1 MYRFRREDPRH
12 AVETLCRSLA
22 GKNRQLARQIDEYGK
37 LVRRVKTLES
47 GRGVGTAGGGV
58 GPIGGPIGG
67 RSSAPSSPAGRFQNV
82 PEGSKRRAWGADDDD
97 AWDDAAALDAD
108 NALRRPLRDAGNGL
122 EKRIGKTKG
131 VAHVGSKQGKKN
143 LAFDDHGLGRKP
155 VGNSNKRVKATSGED
170 LLDDILSG
178 MEGGAKVGS
187 TDGRNGNEKSR
198 GVASA
203 IPAGAASFSR
213 RFGSSAGGSEAAG
226 GGDGGSFVIHG
237 ADGRGGRTK
246 VIRTG
251 GFVAASSLH
260 QPS

>member
-58 GPIGGPIGG
+58 GPIGG
-67 RSSAPSSPAGRFQNV
+67 RSSAPSSPAGRF
-82 PEGSKRRAWGADDDD
+82 
-97 AWDDAAALDAD
+97 
-108 NALRRPLRDAGNGL
+108 
-122 EKRIGKTKG
+122 RIGKTKG

>member
-1 MYRFRREDPRH
+1 M
-12 AVETLCRSLA
+12 
-22 GKNRQLARQIDEYGK
+22 
-37 LVRRVKTLES
+37 
-47 GRGVGTAGGGV
+47 
-58 GPIGGPIGG
+58 
-67 RSSAPSSPAGRFQNV
+67 
-82 PEGSKRRAWGADDDD
+82 
-97 AWDDAAALDAD
+97 
-108 NALRRPLRDAGNGL
+108 GN
-122 EKRIGKTKG
+122 
-131 VAHVGSKQGKKN
+131 
-143 LAFDDHGLGRKP
+143 P
-155 VGNSNKRVKATSGED
+155 NKRVKATSGED

-178 MEGGAKVGS
+178 MEGGPKVGS

>member
-1 MYRFRREDPRH
+1 MHRFRREDPRH

-131 VAHVGSKQGKKN
+131 VGGSSKQGKKT
-143 LAFDDHGLGRKP
+143 P
-155 VGNSNKRVKATSGED
+155 
-170 LLDDILSG
+170 
-178 MEGGAKVGS
+178 
-187 TDGRNGNEKSR
+187 
-198 GVASA
+198 GV
-203 IPAGAASFSR
+203 R
-213 RFGSSAGGSEAAG
+213 RP
-226 GGDGGSFVIHG
+226 
-237 ADGRGGRTK
+237 
-246 VIRTG
+246 RTG
-251 GFVAASSLH
+251 AETGG
-260 QPS
+260 

>member
-1 MYRFRREDPRH
+1 MHRFRREDPRH

-47 GRGVGTAGGGV
+47 GRGVGTAGGGA

-67 RSSAPSSPAGRFQNV
+67 RSSAPSSPAGRLQNV

-131 VAHVGSKQGKKN
+131 VGGSSKQGKKH

-155 VGNSNKRVKATSGED
+155 VGNPNKRVKATSGED

-178 MEGGAKVGS
+178 MEGGPKGGS